1 MEALSQFDLA
11 HPDHVSVHIRSG
23 NILVSVKKDGGTWN
37 LEMPLA
43 SNDRKVFD
51 TAPAQTRI
59 PTTTKPT
66 VLQQTTTVVTEKPT
80 KTLTGFPTPK
90 LTESQVKDIK
100 NILASSDLMTKF
112 KTKAN
117 AFKQLGSIYN
127 VSADAI
133 RHIYEGK
140 SWARVKPD
148 DVNHVTEFE
157 KQLFHQFDKAYERKV
172 KPQSVVR
179 IDRTEDGKQIEKRSV
194 YRTEYNGSQPF
205 TSKLTEKQVRE
216 IRTILADK
224 QLMSTYNSDYKAYK
238 DLAEAYGVSYM
249 TIQFIHK
256 NVTWKHV
263 KV

>member
-59 PTTTKPT
+59 PATTKPT
-66 VLQQTTTVVTEKPT
+66 VLQQTTTVVAEKEQP
-80 KTLTGFPTPK
+80 
-90 LTESQVKDIK
+90 
-100 NILASSDLMTKF
+100 LAK
-112 KTKAN
+112 KP
-117 AFKQLGSIYN
+117 SI
-127 VSADAI
+127 
-133 RHIYEGK
+133 
-140 SWARVKPD
+140 
-148 DVNHVTEFE
+148 
-157 KQLFHQFDKAYERKV
+157 
-172 KPQSVVR
+172 VR
-179 IDRTEDGKQIEKRSV
+179 IDRTQDGKQIEKRATYKV
-194 YRTEYNGSQPF
+194 QYNGAQPF

-216 IRTILADK
+216 IRSILADK
-224 QLMSTYNSDYKAYK
+224 QLMATYKSDYKAYK